1 MERKELLEWAINGLH
16 AEIAKLEK
24 DINTGKQLLLQ
35 YERRQKPKT
44 TKTPEEIKEIIYQKR
59 EEIEVLD
66 KKRFGLT
73 WEIALMEADEE

>member
-59 EEIEVLD
+59 EEIEILD